1 MADNWVAPTVPPA
14 FNVGTTLLLT
24 DGTLFAQ
31 DSFTANWW
39 RLRPDSRGDYAKG
52 RWAKAAAARQAR
64 RGFAAAVLPDGR
76 VFVAGGTSAELYDPA
91 IDRWTDLP
99 APAGWAE
106 IGNPSCRVLADGT
119 VLMAHANTGE
129 CAIYDAEAGAWRP
142 TGKKRNPGAGSE
154 SWTVLRDGS
163 VLAVSHAGN
172 LGAERYIGG
181 AWREE
186 GTPPDA
192 FTRELSTPQPSTPP
206 GPAILLP
213 DGSVFAA
220 GATGATAIFTPDA
233 DPARGGVW
241 GSGPSLPLR
250 DGQPLSAAAG
260 PGCLLPDGSALFV
273 AAATDDASGR
283 YLGGRSIL
291 LTYGGAAVAECAV
304 QPPMADTPPGST
316 RLLLLPNGQVLFTIG
331 RANLQF
337 LMPTDAAGAARG
349 RRIAQAPRPRLEERS
364 PLTPPAR
371 DTGARD
377 TGRDDIVQEEMF
389 WRDLNEVHLL
399 MDFISGR
406 NDKSLLDLKDIP
418 DLTPGAKEPLTAR
431 EALHR
436 ICLIRFPPVGSPDDK
451 ADQAALLLFV
461 KDRLN
466 AMAFPARGLSVAFT
480 SLFAAINIGEDRI
493 APNRKCGTAP
503 GAVHSGTG
511 FALAAYP
518 NLEYRAAIF
527 RRFFRRLPI
536 VTIIWL
542 IITTSI
548 SWDVV
553 ICAQTL
559 HKMSAETAAFPGPSI
574 NDTTCDI
581 TRGQAGLQAGLA
593 QSDSVTADVTARCR
607 TLVAVESGAE
617 LVPPGAYA
625 ARQSAA
631 ALFVG
636 RPSWYHPV
644 GLVVRLLDPTP
655 KRSAMASLNDAATP
669 PYLCGYM
676 TSCRYDADVADF
688 AESVVNVFSNN
699 ILPMLFGVLGTLAG
713 LMRSITAKV
722 RENTLNPRDHR
733 LSWSLIPLGAVAGL
747 TVGLIITPNAGT
759 VGFTTISS
767 LSATALSFL
776 AGYGA
781 EGFFTMLDGVLARIF
796 PPTPPSGPAPGR

>member
-1 MADNWVAPTVPPA
+1 MADNWVVPTVPPV

-24 DGTLFAQ
+24 DGTLFTQ

-52 RWAKAAAARQAR
+52 RWTKAASARQAR
-64 RGFAAAVLPDGR
+64 RCFASAVLPDGR
-76 VFVAGGTSAELYDPA
+76 VFVAGGKSAELYDPV
-91 IDRWTDLP
+91 IDRWADLP

-106 IGNPSCRVLADGT
+106 IGNAACRVLPDGT
-119 VLMAHANTGE
+119 VLLGHATTGE
-129 CAIYDAEAGAWRP
+129 CANYDADADAWRP
-142 TGKKRNPGAGSE
+142 TGKKRRPGAGSE
-154 SWTVLRDGS
+154 SWTLLRDGS
-163 VLAVSHAGN
+163 VLAISHAGN
-172 LGAERYIGG
+172 RGSERYLDG

-186 GTPPDA
+186 GAPPA
-192 FTRELSTPQPSTPP
+192 PFMREPSTPQPPTPP
-206 GPAILLP
+206 GPAVLLP
-213 DGSVFAA
+213 DGSVFTA

-233 DPARGGVW
+233 DAARRGVW
-241 GSGPSLPLR
+241 AAGPPLPPCC
-250 DGQPLSAAAG
+250 GQRLSAAAG

-273 AAATDDASGR
+273 AAVTDGASGR

-291 LTYGGAAVAECAV
+291 LKYDGATVAEFAV

-316 RLLLLPNGQVLFTIG
+316 RLLLLPTGQVLFTTG

-337 LMPTDAAGAARG
+337 LMPADTPGAARG
-349 RRIAQAPRPRLEERS
+349 RTVSQAPRPRLEERC
-364 PLTPPAR
+364 PLTSPTRDTAR
-371 DTGARD
+371 DST
-377 TGRDDIVQEEMF
+377 VQEEMF

-418 DLTPGAKEPLTAR
+418 DLTPDAKEPLSAQA
-431 EALHR
+431 ALHR

-493 APNRKCGTAP
+493 APGKKCGTAP
-503 GAVHSGTG
+503 GAVHSGAG

-542 IITTSI
+542 IITTAI

-559 HKMSAETAAFPGPSI
+559 HKMSAETTAFPGLSI

-581 TRGQAGLQAGLA
+581 TQSQAGFQAGVA

-607 TLVAVESGAE
+607 TLVAVESGTE
-617 LVPPGAYA
+617 MVPPGAYA

-655 KRSAMASLNDAATP
+655 KRSAMASLHDAATP

-722 RENTLNPRDHR
+722 RESTLNPRDHR

-747 TVGLIITPNAGT
+747 TVGLIITPNAGS
-759 VGFTTISS
+759 VGLTTISS

-781 EGFFTMLDGVLARIF
+781 EGFFTMLDGVLTRIF
-796 PPTPPSGPAPGR
+796 PPTPPSGSAPAK